1 MIGQVLALDHPG
13 RLSSLVLC
21 DSTGRGAPNAA
32 AMWADR
38 ARVAREQGMAA
49 LVTGTLSRWLTEP
62 FRALHPEAVESLAAA
77 MRSTDAQGYGACC
90 SAIAA
95 LDTLDQLHTLDV
107 PALVLVGAHDEATPP
122 QMSRDLQA
130 HLPGAELAVIEGAA
144 HISSVEQA
152 DEFNRRVLDFL
163 LRQA

>member
-1 MIGQVLALDHPG
+1 
-13 RLSSLVLC
+13 
-21 DSTGRGAPNAA
+21 
-32 AMWADR
+32 
-38 ARVAREQGMAA
+38 
-49 LVTGTLSRWLTEP
+49 
-62 FRALHPEAVESLAAA
+62 

-122 QMSRDLQA
+122 QMSLDLQA
-130 HLPGAELAVIEGAA
+130 HLRGAELAVIDGAA

-163 LRQA
+163 LRQV